1 MKKYS
6 ILIALLVL
14 TTALLAGCRRPGAA
28 PTELPPTQGATLMP
42 TTEQTTAPTTIP
54 TTQPSTEMPTG
65 ATGEGTSPTE
75 TENGPNTGATNETAN
90 SRSGMSNTK

>member
-14 TTALLAGCRRPGAA
+14 TMALLTGCRRPGAT

-42 TTEQTTAPTTIP
+42 TTEATTMPTTVP
-54 TTQPSTEMPTG
+54 TTMPATEMPTG
-65 ATGEGTSPTE
+65 ATGEGTAPAE
-75 TENGPNTGATNETAN
+75 TENGPNTGATNESTN
-90 SRSGMSNTK
+90 SRNRMTSGK

>member
-14 TTALLAGCRRPGAA
+14 TMALLAGCRRPGAT

-42 TTEQTTAPTTIP
+42 TTEATTMPTTVP
-54 TTQPSTEMPTG
+54 TTQPATEMPTG
-65 ATGEGTSPTE
+65 DTGESTDPSE
-75 TENGPNTGATNETAN
+75 TENGPNTGATNDSAN
-90 SRSGMSNTK
+90 SRNRMTGSK